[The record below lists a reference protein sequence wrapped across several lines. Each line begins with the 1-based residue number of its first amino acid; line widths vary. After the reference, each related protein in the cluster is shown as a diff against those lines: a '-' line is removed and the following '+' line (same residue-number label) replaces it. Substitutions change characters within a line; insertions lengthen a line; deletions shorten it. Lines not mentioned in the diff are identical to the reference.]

1 MIPCDAFFS
10 ALQER
15 GVAFFAGVPDSLLSA
30 FCAYVADNTSPE
42 QHIIAANEGNAVA
55 IAMGR
60 QISTGSVPVV
70 YMQNS
75 GLGNTVN
82 PLVSL
87 ADRQVYAVP
96 MLLIV
101 GWRGE
106 PEIADEPQHVR
117 QGQITPDLLSLLG
130 IPYRVLHAHS
140 DYEATLDYLMSKI
153 GAASAPAALLIR
165 KGTFSPYKTNK
176 KAAALSTMRR
186 EAALDVIFSM
196 LEVGD
201 AVVATTGKTS
211 REVFELRESRG
222 EPQQDFLTVGGMGHT
237 SSIALGIALGRASGR
252 VVCLDGDGSALMH
265 LGAMPIIGSIAPSN
279 FVHVLLNN
287 ASHESVGG
295 QPTVAGQ
302 IDFGSLALAM
312 GYTHYE
318 SARDPSEL
326 ASAWRRLDGLEGPI
340 LLEVMIQNGARSNLG
355 RPTSAPIQNKHSFTK
370 FLSDTETT

>member
-1 MIPCDAFFS
+1 
-10 ALQER
+10 
-15 GVAFFAGVPDSLLSA
+15 
-30 FCAYVADNTSPE
+30 
-42 QHIIAANEGNAVA
+42 
-55 IAMGR
+55 MGR
-60 QISTGSVPVV
+60 QFLPVPFL
-70 YMQNS
+70 S
-75 GLGNTVN
+75 CTCRILLGNTVN

-130 IPYRVLHAHS
+130 NPYRVLHAHS

-265 LGAMPIIGSIAPSN
+265 LGAMPIIGSIAKQLRARLAEQRLSR
-279 FVHVLLNN
+279 VRR
-287 ASHESVGG
+287 G

-302 IDFGSLALAM
+302 IDFDLWPSRWDILI
-312 GYTHYE
+312 TK
-318 SARDPSEL
+318 ARDPSEL

-370 FLSDTETT
+370 FLSDTETTWASLAT